1 MTTKSTSKIL
11 KIYISENDRLSGTP
25 LYVALINTLKESGI
39 AGATAL
45 KGIAG
50 YAAGDQVHAAK
61 PLQVSDNL
69 PVIIEVVDQEE
80 RLNAVLPRIASMVNK
95 GLIVLED
102 IQVVSY
108 RHPACGMGDG
118 PAACGLAQPPEK

>member
-1 MTTKSTSKIL
+1 MTIQDTYKIL
-11 KIYISENDRLSGTP
+11 KIYIRENDRYEGGP
-25 LYVALINTLKESGI
+25 LYAALINALKKQGI

-50 YAAGDQVHAAK
+50 YAAGDQVHAVK
-61 PLQVSDNL
+61 PLQTSDDL
-69 PVIIEVVDQEE
+69 PVIIEVIDKEE
-80 RLNAVLPRIASMVNK
+80 RIQGVLPALVPLVST

-108 RHPACGMGDG
+108 QHPACGEGDG
-118 PAACGLAQPPEK
+118 PAACDLAQPIK

>member
-1 MTTKSTSKIL
+1 MTTQDSYKIL
-11 KIYISENDRLSGTP
+11 KIYISENDRLGGVP
-25 LYVALINTLKESGI
+25 LYSALINTLKDKGI

-61 PLQVSDNL
+61 PLQTSDNL
-69 PVIIEVVDQEE
+69 PVIIEVIDKEE
-80 RLNAVLPRIASMVNK
+80 RLQAVLPTIAPMVSK

-102 IQVVSY
+102 IQVVAY
-108 RHPACGMGDG
+108 QHPACGDGDG
-118 PAACGLAQPPEK
+118 PAACGLTQPSK